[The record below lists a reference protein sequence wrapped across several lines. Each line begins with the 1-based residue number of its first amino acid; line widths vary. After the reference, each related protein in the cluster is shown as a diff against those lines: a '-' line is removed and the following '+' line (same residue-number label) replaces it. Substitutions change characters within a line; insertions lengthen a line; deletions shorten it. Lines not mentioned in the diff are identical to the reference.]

1 MALLLPNQTSAP
13 PGYRRVIRYNGR
25 VLSELSD
32 GNKPA
37 EISEVKDPS
46 GVNCQYFEKLRPEWL
61 AIQASTNP
69 QKGTCFELIG
79 LDDPGLQIEFVPIN
93 PEAEPMPVVDDV
105 APAPVP
111 TQNLKR
117 RAAAAATPP
126 PPVEPVDL

>member
-25 VLSELSD
+25 VYSEVSN
-32 GNKPA
+32 GVTPA

-46 GVNCQYFEKLRPEWL
+46 GVNCQYFEKLKPEWL

-69 QKGTCFELIG
+69 QKGTCFELIA
-79 LDDPGLQIEFVPIN
+79 LDDPALQIEFVSIN
-93 PEAEPMPVVDDV
+93 PEVEPMPVIDDI

-117 RAAAAATPP
+117 RAAATPP